1 MQPKWEVVK
10 EGLICDENWAKYSYD
25 STATRPQ
32 KKTIFCIIVFPC
44 PGQFE
49 NLHCAMTCNGLATLS
64 EIGHEIE
71 SSELVQVVKR
81 TPDSTTAKK
90 SSIEINKS

>member
-1 MQPKWEVVK
+1 MK

-25 STATRPQ
+25 SAATRPQ
-32 KKTIFCIIVFPC
+32 KNAMLCMIVFPC

-49 NLHCAMTCNGLATLS
+49 NLHCAMTCNVLATCKCLT
-64 EIGHEIE
+64 EISHEVE

-81 TPDSTTAKK
+81 APDSATAKE